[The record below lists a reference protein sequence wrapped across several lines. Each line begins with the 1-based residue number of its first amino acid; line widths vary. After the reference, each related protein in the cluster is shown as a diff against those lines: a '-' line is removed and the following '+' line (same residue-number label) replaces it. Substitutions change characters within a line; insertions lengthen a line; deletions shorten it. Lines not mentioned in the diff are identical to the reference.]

1 VNRAGFV
8 NLPCFAAGV
17 GTLEGLA
24 LRLQGAPKGEG
35 WKVGWV
41 TIMICHAERSEAS
54 LLRNKRLFATHR
66 VTRIKWYHRN
76 MDKENREKLRERFLR
91 DPLPRRLGGLAA
103 TLGRISSSARNSTD
117 PDHVS
122 NLLDE
127 AKHLIE
133 WTAADTEPE
142 TAAELVQMQTMIT
155 LWQRAWTDASQ
166 NPQQRL
172 LLSVQ
177 VKDWLDEAVDFSGL
191 V

>member
-1 VNRAGFV
+1 
-8 NLPCFAAGV
+8 
-17 GTLEGLA
+17 
-24 LRLQGAPKGEG
+24 
-35 WKVGWV
+35 
-41 TIMICHAERSEAS
+41 
-54 LLRNKRLFATHR
+54 
-66 VTRIKWYHRN
+66 
-76 MDKENREKLRERFLR
+76 MDKEKRAKLREGFLR
-91 DPLPRRLGGLAA
+91 DPLPRRLGGLAD
-103 TLGRISSSARNSTD
+103 TLGGISSSARKSAD
-117 PDHVS
+117 PNIVL

-155 LWQRAWTDASQ
+155 LWQRLWTDASQ

-177 VKDWLDEAVDFSGL
+177 AEDWSDKTLDFSGL